1 MDSSVQSNWRNTCIL
16 FVFPGSVNVFLKKLM
31 LEWNFPIPF
40 VNVCPMHTRC
50 TYIQFKEVIRACPSI
65 SNFHDICSQLPG
77 CLVSLTCILHIYGTS
92 VSFVYV
98 FISCCVSKQW

>member
-1 MDSSVQSNWRNTCIL
+1 MS
-16 FVFPGSVNVFLKKLM
+16 
-31 LEWNFPIPF
+31 E
-40 VNVCPMHTRC
+40 VCRRYTRC

-77 CLVSLTCILHIYGTS
+77 CFVSLTCILHVYGTS

-98 FISCCVSKQW
+98 FISCCVCYSRWLAMVILTIFSSELIHDSSLVL